1 MKTYDL
7 IVLGGGPA
15 GYVAAAEAGKLGKS
29 VLLVEEGHLGGVC
42 LNAGCIPTKT
52 LLNTSK
58 QYHHLRTGDVKG
70 LALSSQSVD
79 WGKAVDWEQ
88 AMAWK
93 DKVVLTYRKGIDSL
107 LKTAK
112 VEIIQGRG
120 RFLDRS
126 TIEVA
131 GQSGSGGADP
141 VGPFKGGSIL
151 IATGS
156 RPAVPPIPGLADCP
170 VALTSTKL
178 LQLKTIPRR
187 LVVIGGGV
195 IGLEFGAMY
204 AQLGAKVDVVE
215 MLPGI
220 VPFLE
225 PEVRRGLQRAL
236 APIDFHLNARVDGIE
251 TLADGSAAV
260 LFTDTSQPA
269 GSGNPPDGGQ
279 PSQGRIEADLVLVAT
294 GRRANIE
301 DLGLDAA
308 GVKTSKGYILVNDH
322 METSAPRIYAA
333 GDVTGTSLFAHSAS
347 RMAEV
352 AVQVMGGRRTAVM
365 DYKAIPWAVYT
376 WPEAAGCG
384 ITEAQAVSSG
394 RQVRTAQ
401 LTMRPSARFY
411 AENENQPSLVK
422 AVADQESGE
431 LLGVQMLGAAC
442 SEMIWGAT
450 MAVQLGLTASQA
462 ARTIFPHPTAGEVLR
477 DVFLKLAEG
486 ENA

>member
-29 VLLVEEGHLGGVC
+29 VLLVEEGHMGGVC

-70 LALSSQSVD
+70 LAPSSQSVD
-79 WGKAVDWEQ
+79 WGRVLDWEQ
-88 AMAWK
+88 ALAWK
-93 DKVVLTYRKGIDSL
+93 DKVVLTYRKGVDGL

-112 VEIIQGRG
+112 VEVIQGRG

-126 TIEVA
+126 TIAV
-131 GQSGSGGADP
+131 GDQSY
-141 VGPFKGGSIL
+141 KGEAIL

-156 RPAVPPIPGLADCP
+156 RPALPPIPGLAGCP
-170 VALTSTKL
+170 IALTSTEL

-225 PEVRRGLQRAL
+225 PEIRRGLQRAL

-251 TLADGSAAV
+251 TLADGSAAAV
-260 LFTDTSQPA
+260 LFTDTTATDKAAADKAAASAEQPA
-269 GSGNPPDGGQ
+269 
-279 PSQGRIEADLVLVAT
+279 QGRIEADLILVAT

-352 AVQVMGGRRTAVM
+352 AVQVMSGKRAAVM

-394 RQVRTAQ
+394 RQVCTAQ

-411 AENENQPSLVK
+411 AENENQPSLIK

-486 ENA
+486 ETA